1 MNSGGWQYVSTP
13 AERDQLRDQGWEI
26 VQAGGRTYARQE
38 APEIAQQRD
47 LLKLQQEY
55 ATPNNQYQY
64 ITGDESHPGG
74 IFNRNTGQF
83 TQFQTDVTGAS
94 VDQIAEAIKS
104 VESGGNYEAQGGSGE
119 FGAYQFMPETWAD
132 WSSQYADEVLKQST
146 AELEP
151 TPENQDA
158 VAKWKIQQLVNQGY
172 TPQQV
177 ASIWNSGS
185 PEWEG
190 KTGTNQYGIN
200 YDVPNYV
207 RKVTN
212 ALQNMAGQGQIS
224 PLAKK
229 VIDDP
234 SLLQTMTPTKA
245 TEIREELAN
254 AGYDVPQVIGFEDKI
269 NLERDLKKEFEQYSK
284 SAKESSR
291 QIKVMNTSFEE
302 AKKDPDKMNAA
313 SQGVLVVF
321 QKMLDPTS
329 VVRESEYARSA
340 TGLSLAGRME
350 SAISKLQKGG
360 EVSLDELRNFVEM
373 GNRYYEQIYKPAI
386 LDEARLTRNIANE
399 YGLNEDLILTD
410 SIIEMLDNQY
420 PAGTIVEVDGV
431 RYKSLGNGEFEEV
444 K

>member
-1 MNSGGWQYVSTP
+1 VDLKYSQIEDNIRIYQAQLQAIQPKLNREQQKMAQAQEMMINDYYNQIEEEKENEKQVENIALQVLANGGDQRLADMIANADNPVEAATIAGELMNSGGWQYVSTP

-269 NLERDLKKEFEQYSK
+269 NLERD
-284 SAKESSR
+284 
-291 QIKVMNTSFEE
+291 
-302 AKKDPDKMNAA
+302 
-313 SQGVLVVF
+313 
-321 QKMLDPTS
+321 
-329 VVRESEYARSA
+329 
-340 TGLSLAGRME
+340 
-350 SAISKLQKGG
+350 
-360 EVSLDELRNFVEM
+360 
-373 GNRYYEQIYKPAI
+373 
-386 LDEARLTRNIANE
+386 
-399 YGLNEDLILTD
+399 
-410 SIIEMLDNQY
+410 
-420 PAGTIVEVDGV
+420 
-431 RYKSLGNGEFEEV
+431 
-444 K
+444 